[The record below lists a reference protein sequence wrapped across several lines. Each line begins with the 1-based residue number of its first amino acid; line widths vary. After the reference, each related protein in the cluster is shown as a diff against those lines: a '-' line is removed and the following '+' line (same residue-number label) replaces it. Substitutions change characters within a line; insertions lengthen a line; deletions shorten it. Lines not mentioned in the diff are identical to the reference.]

1 MAGVQRHLFRWVS
14 RSGDTFENLLPNAP
28 LAPSCE
34 PVVDGL
40 VRAVFLRA
48 ILPAAADFQNM
59 HDPAQYASIIL
70 ALGTRLVRRQMRNDL
85 RPLLIVEPKQ
95 IRIHRLGPMSVDQAI
110 ESNEPCLG
118 LDPRIALQ
126 PDEDSRATVSVDPRL
141 LAHFDEEGR
150 RWSISAGSYEISAG
164 FDAEHRDQTAIVQ
177 LDQSSL
183 PP

>member
-34 PVVDGL
+34 PIVDGL
-40 VRAVFLRA
+40 VRAVILRA

-59 HDPAQYASIIL
+59 HDPAQNASIIL

-95 IRIHRLGPMSVDQAI
+95 IRIHRLGPMTVDQAI

-118 LDPRIALQ
+118 LDPRKYRQ
-126 PDEDSRATVSVDPRL
+126 YVRSTQRPRAGHSVVDQRQ
-141 LAHFDEEGR
+141 AGGR
-150 RWSISAGSYEISAG
+150 DDFLGLS
-164 FDAEHRDQTAIVQ
+164 Q
-177 LDQSSL
+177 
-183 PP
+183 

>member
-40 VRAVFLRA
+40 VRAVILRA

-59 HDPAQYASIIL
+59 HDPAQNASIIL

-95 IRIHRLGPMSVDQAI
+95 IRIHRLGPMTVDQAI

-118 LDPRIALQ
+118 LDPSL
-126 PDEDSRATVSVDPRL
+126 ATSS
-141 LAHFDEEGR
+141 R
-150 RWSISAGSYEISAG
+150 RWTKAKRRRQSHRAQPRSTMSLSAKQRRKEQCPDIL
-164 FDAEHRDQTAIVQ
+164 R
-177 LDQSSL
+177 SSNIAK
-183 PP
+183 PGPKVS

>member
-59 HDPAQYASIIL
+59 HDPAQNASIIL

-95 IRIHRLGPMSVDQAI
+95 IRIHRLGPMTVDQAI

-118 LDPRIALQ
+118 LDPKPSGCRQCDLARRRVIPGAHKELRA
-126 PDEDSRATVSVDPRL
+126 PGATVEGIAGDRLPEDAGRLSV
-141 LAHFDEEGR
+141 H
-150 RWSISAGSYEISAG
+150 
-164 FDAEHRDQTAIVQ
+164 
-177 LDQSSL
+177 
-183 PP
+183 